1 MMEFDNQNT
10 LNLKDEETGQC
21 PMKEEDQSAFV
32 ITPLDEKEA
41 DTPFKCFIC
50 EEYCNSQ
57 EEILDHIK
65 IHDVDIIKTE

>member
-1 MMEFDNQNT
+1 
-10 LNLKDEETGQC
+10 
-21 PMKEEDQSAFV
+21 MKEEDQSAFV